1 MIPHTMMRGIGTR
14 QREGVLRGIAYTL
27 PLFSVQMGIRQ
38 RKDNN
43 ERLTAITPRATGRTV
58 SSENTGNI
66 YAATR

>member
-14 QREGVLRGIAYTL
+14 QQEGVLRGIAYTL

-43 ERLTAITPRATGRTV
+43 ERLMAVAPSVTV
-58 SSENTGNI
+58 
-66 YAATR
+66 RR